1 MGALFG
7 TLTSLSIGASDF
19 FARTVVNRR
28 GAIIATL
35 VMQAVGTVA
44 SFVILLFL
52 GGEAIAADIFV
63 GFVSGTGMGI
73 GIWGYLSGLRTSSS
87 AIVSPIVAT
96 MSAVIPFAY
105 AIARGADA
113 SGWAITGAVVA
124 ISGLVLVSRG
134 GGPIGNVGAGI
145 RWSVFSGFG
154 YGFGL
159 SIIIEASSDSGMWPA
174 LSQRLGAL
182 LLAAV
187 VVWATH
193 TDLGLLGIRFHGVAA
208 GIFAALSTVF
218 YLVGVQAD
226 AAPAVVTASMFPAV
240 TVLVGR
246 FVFHDVVTR
255 LQALGLVIVLAG
267 VSAVV
272 AL

>member
-7 TLTSLSIGASDF
+7 ILTSLSIGTSDF

-28 GAIIATL
+28 GAILATL
-35 VMQAVGTVA
+35 VMQAVGTAA
-44 SFVILLFL
+44 SVVILVIL
-52 GGEAIAADIFV
+52 GGEADLGDILI
-63 GFVSGTGMGI
+63 GFASGAGMGC

-96 MSAVIPFAY
+96 MSAVIPFVY

-113 SGWAITGAVVA
+113 SGWAIAGAVVA

-134 GGPIGNVGAGI
+134 GGPIGDVGAGI
-145 RWSVFSGFG
+145 GWSVFSGLG

-174 LSQRLGAL
+174 LSQRVGAL
-182 LLAAV
+182 LLAV
-187 VVWATH
+187 IVVWATH
-193 TDLGLLGIRFHGVAA
+193 TDLGLVGIRFHGVAA
-208 GIFAALSTVF
+208 GMFAALSTVC
-218 YLVGVQAD
+218 YLIGVQAD

-255 LQALGLVIVLAG
+255 LQVLGLVIVLAG

-272 AL
+272 AF